1 MKVVHIAS
9 GDTWG
14 GAERVLALLAEDT
27 NEQADCSVEVLLF
40 NEGRLADRLRSRG
53 VEVDVIPESKLS
65 FPRLACAVRR
75 WLDGRRPDV
84 VHAHRYKEILATA
97 LAIAP
102 RKRGF
107 VATVHGLEPSQQL
120 TRSRAVLIW
129 SSLVAAKLVGA
140 QVVTVSSELTHRL
153 QRVLGHK
160 RIVRIP
166 NPMPPVGDS
175 KKFPDL
181 RQKFGWT
188 SSRPLVGFVGRLE
201 KVKGPDIFVEVA
213 ARCQTDAGFVLVGG
227 GSLAR
232 ELSAHVTAAGLTG
245 RVAFLGEVPDAAPY
259 IRQFD
264 VLALPS
270 RHEGLPLVLLEAAAS
285 AVPVVAFE
293 VGGVREVLH
302 RSGPGARLVAPADEN
317 AFRAAVE
324 AFLRDPERSRLEA
337 TQGAESIRAEF
348 SLATIASAYRDIYR
362 IAARSQEFERSHLA

>member
-27 NEQADCSVEVLLF
+27 NEQAACSVEVLLF

-175 KKFPDL
+175 KQFPDL